1 MKKLQVKSGSAL
13 LFLCWLVY
21 AFSYLGKVNYSA
33 NITRIEA
40 YFNVSH
46 AEAGMASTFF
56 FFAYGATQIFNGI
69 FCKKYNIRLVVF
81 GSLLVCVLTNFLVG
95 ILTEFTLIKYLWLLN
110 GAALS
115 VLWPCL
121 IRLLSETLPRKS
133 MANASA
139 TMGTTVATG
148 TLIIYGISTLF
159 AELNVP
165 FQCVFFVSSA
175 AVGLV
180 SVVWLLTFKR
190 FTENVEKE
198 ETPTVDTQA
207 PVEKKSSVGLT
218 QTILSTIVLLA
229 FFAIIVNLVKDG
241 LTTWVPSILKET
253 YSLPD
258 SFSIL
263 LTLALPLV
271 AIFAN
276 VFAIRL
282 HKRIPDFVL
291 QSGVVFGATAAV
303 IGVIIACLTKD
314 ALVVT
319 LVGFALVN
327 FLVSSV
333 NSLITSVFPL
343 YMKGKMN
350 SGMLAGCLTECVTSA
365 VPLART
371 GLVRWQTHGVG
382 RWSFTCCLSH
392 AVWSCCCRLAT
403 G

>member
-1 MKKLQVKSGSAL
+1 M
-13 LFLCWLVY
+13 
-21 AFSYLGKVNYSA
+21 
-33 NITRIEA
+33 
-40 YFNVSH
+40 
-46 AEAGMASTFF
+46 
-56 FFAYGATQIFNGI
+56 
-69 FCKKYNIRLVVF
+69 VVF

-95 ILTEFTLIKYLWLLN
+95 ILTEFTLIKYLWLVN

-175 AVGLV
+175 AVGVV

-190 FTENVEKE
+190 FTENVDKE
-198 ETPTVDTQA
+198 ETPTVDAQA
-207 PVEKKSSVGLT
+207 PVEKKSSVGFT

-271 AIFAN
+271 AMFAN

-291 QSGVVFGATAAV
+291 QSGVAFGATAAV

-350 SGMLAGCLTECVTSA
+350 SGMLAGVLNGMCYVGSTISSYGLGA
-365 VPLART
+365 VADAWSWTVVFYVLLVAC
-371 GLVRWQTHGVG
+371 GLVVLLSAGYGVAKLIKNKK
-382 RWSFTCCLSH
+382 STL
-392 AVWSCCCRLAT
+392 
-403 G
+403 